1 MAKDDK
7 NQNNVHHK
15 HRQRVFYE
23 IEQTGLDVLS
33 EHRVLEYLLFFC
45 IPRKDTNEIA
55 HALIN
60 KFGNFSAVLEA
71 SEADLQTVDGI
82 GPAAAKFLHA
92 MPALTQYYAV
102 NKAKEDNN
110 FEFTEE
116 RVKYILPLFRSKKK
130 ETFYMLIFNARGKMV
145 KSILLEEGTAQSVN
159 VDVKKVASLAMQA
172 GAASVILAHNHPG
185 GVALPSQNDIT
196 ATANIMRALGVLQI
210 SVRDHIIVS
219 GEDYY
224 SMKDNGQMP
233 FYNMKTHELRFF
245 T

>member
-1 MAKDDK
+1 MAKNEK

-15 HRQRVFYE
+15 HRQRVFCE
-23 IEQTGLDVLS
+23 IEQAGLDVLP
-33 EHRVLEYLLFFC
+33 EHKVLEYLLFFC

-60 KFGNFSAVLEA
+60 KFGNFAAVLEA
-71 SEADLQTVDGI
+71 SESDLQTVDGI
-82 GPAAAKFLHA
+82 GPAAARFLHA
-92 MPALTQYYAV
+92 LPGLMQYYAV
-102 NKAKEDNN
+102 NKAKENN
-110 FEFTEE
+110 SFEFTEE

-145 KSILLEEGTAQSVN
+145 KSMILEEGTAQSVN

-219 GEDYY
+219 GEEFY